1 MKLGEAFDMSLVNNR
16 VTPRR
21 IGSLIISPVKAGIR
35 QNRFRNVRCGVFCIK
50 GKIIVANVAIDSG
63 IQYELTINGFGVG
76 VNQ

>member
-1 MKLGEAFDMSLVNNR
+1 MKLGEALDVRLVNNR
-16 VTPRR
+16 VTPRG
-21 IGSLIISPVKAGIR
+21 IGGLIISPVKAGIR

-50 GKIIVANVAIDSG
+50 SKIIVADVTIDSG